1 MSEILNKLETKG
13 NKLKSNL
20 DKIITKKKQLIEN
33 IHKNNQ
39 KGNISNILD
48 NLDILNNDIECI
60 IDYIDT
66 LNINIEKNILTDCS
80 EEINQLISNRIHT
93 KKVLEPFLPYLL
105 IYNLFT

>member
-66 LNINIEKNILTDCS
+66 LNINIENNILTDCS

>member
-1 MSEILNKLETKG
+1 MSEIFNKLEIKG
-13 NKLKSNL
+13 NKLKANL
-20 DKIITKKKQLIEN
+20 DKIIAKKKQLMEN
-33 IHKNNQ
+33 IQDNN
-39 KGNISNILD
+39 KKENISNILD

-80 EEINQLISNRIHT
+80 EEINQLISNKIHT

>member
-1 MSEILNKLETKG
+1 MSEIFNELEIKG
-13 NKLKSNL
+13 NKLKANL
-20 DKIITKKKQLIEN
+20 DKIIAKKKQLMEN
-33 IHKNNQ
+33 IQGKNS
-39 KGNISNILD
+39 ISNILD